1 MAGQARV
8 MRGGGV
14 AGGPFGKNG
23 APNPTKT
30 LKRTLGYML
39 KNYKFQFLLVVICIM
54 ITAFATLEEVYLCSL

>member
-8 MRGGGV
+8 MRGGPGV

-30 LKRTLGYML
+30 LKRTH
-39 KNYKFQFLLVVICIM
+39 VS
-54 ITAFATLEEVYLCSL
+54 TARRRN

>member
-8 MRGGGV
+8 MRGGPGV

-30 LKRTLGYML
+30 LK
-39 KNYKFQFLLVVICIM
+39 KNAWIYAEKL
-54 ITAFATLEEVYLCSL
+54 

>member
-8 MRGGGV
+8 MRGGPGV

-30 LKRTLGYML
+30 LK
-39 KNYKFQFLLVVICIM
+39 
-54 ITAFATLEEVYLCSL
+54 